1 MNPTPAIDVN
11 FPSPRVMA
19 VLNVTP
25 DSFFDGG
32 VLCDD
37 KGFISLDLALKKV
50 EAYLNS
56 GADIIDVGGE
66 STRPGATPVS
76 ENQEL
81 DRVIPVVEAIVT
93 RFGVPVSVDTSS
105 PLVIKESANAGAV
118 MINDVRAL
126 SRKGA
131 VEAVFKANLSICLM
145 HMMGEPSNM
154 QVTPGYGD
162 VLKEVKDFLLSRISA
177 CESAGISREKIF
189 VDPGFGFGKTLKH
202 NLTLFRGLSELSKLG
217 FPLVVGLSR
226 KSMIG
231 SILDKPANERIFGSV
246 ALAMLAVQRGARI
259 LRVHDVA
266 ATVDVLKI
274 LHAVEGV
281 YD

>member
-37 KGFISLDLALKKV
+37 KGFISLDLALKRV

-246 ALAMLAVQRGARI
+246 ALAMLAVQRGAHI

>member
-1 MNPTPAIDVN
+1 MNPTLAIDVN

-37 KGFISLDLALKKV
+37 KGFISLDLALKRV

-246 ALAMLAVQRGARI
+246 ALAMLAVQRGAHI

>member
-1 MNPTPAIDVN
+1 MNPTPAIEVN

-37 KGFISLDLALKKV
+37 KGFISLDLALKRV

-231 SILDKPANERIFGSV
+231 SILDKPVNERIFGSV
-246 ALAMLAVQRGARI
+246 ALAMLAVQRGAHI

>member
-1 MNPTPAIDVN
+1 MNPTLAIDVN

-37 KGFISLDLALKKV
+37 KGFISLDLALKRV

-81 DRVIPVVEAIVT
+81 DRVIPAVEAIVT

-231 SILDKPANERIFGSV
+231 SILDKPVNERIFGSV
-246 ALAMLAVQRGARI
+246 ALAMLAVQRGAHI

>member
-1 MNPTPAIDVN
+1 MNPTLAIDVN

-37 KGFISLDLALKKV
+37 KGFISLDLALKRV

-231 SILDKPANERIFGSV
+231 SILDKPVNERIFGSV
-246 ALAMLAVQRGARI
+246 ALAMLAVQRGAHI

>member
-37 KGFISLDLALKKV
+37 KGFISLDLALKRV

>member
-1 MNPTPAIDVN
+1 MNPISAIDIN
-11 FPSPRVMA
+11 FPYPRVMA

-66 STRPGATPVS
+66 STRPGATPVN

-93 RFGVPVSVDTSS
+93 RFGALVSVDTSS
-105 PLVIKESANAGAV
+105 PVVIKESANAGAA

-131 VEAVFKANLSICLM
+131 VEAVFKANLSVCLM
-145 HMMGEPSNM
+145 HMIGEPFNM
-154 QVTPGYGD
+154 QITPSYND
-162 VLKEVKDFLLSRISA
+162 ELKEVKGFLLGRVSA
-177 CESAGISREKIF
+177 CESAGITREKIF

-202 NLTLFRGLSELSKLG
+202 NLTLFRGLSELSELG

>member
-1 MNPTPAIDVN
+1 MNPTLAVDVN

-37 KGFISLDLALKKV
+37 KGFISLDLALKRV

-246 ALAMLAVQRGARI
+246 ALAMLAVQRGAHI

-274 LHAVEGV
+274 LHAVEEV